1 MSIRIKLITSL
12 AIAGFMITG
21 SALAARPA
29 RAPAGRAAVRAPAGR
44 AVVRTP
50 ATTVVA
56 PRRAVRPVA
65 PAVIYKNNQD
75 KNNSSSSS
83 N

>member
-1 MSIRIKLITSL
+1 MSIRIKFITSL
-12 AIAGFMITG
+12 TIAGFIITG

-29 RAPAGRAAVRAPAGR
+29 RAPAGRAAVRA
-44 AVVRTP
+44 P

-75 KNNSSSSS
+75 KNNSSNS
-83 N
+83 NK